1 VDRADNRQNAVPREE
16 YVREVIRP
24 EKMDEPLVE
33 LSVPERLWNVTA
45 VRKTVIL
52 ACMALLWQVYSVWL
66 DNALMLPSFTA
77 SLEALRE
84 AVLSFELPVAVGTSL
99 RVLGVSYAAGVIL
112 SGLITLFALSS
123 RIGSDFLEVCTGMFN
138 LLPAIALLPLA
149 LLWFGLGY
157 PSIMFVII
165 HSVTWPITLNIYSGF
180 TGVSKT
186 LRMAGR
192 NLELKGLSYVF
203 RLLVPAALP
212 GILTGLRV
220 GWAFSWRTLIA
231 SELVF
236 GVSSGSGGLGWFI
249 YEKKNQLDIA
259 MVFAGLITI
268 ILIGVVVENIL
279 FTSIEN
285 RTIRKWGMKS

>member
-1 VDRADNRQNAVPREE
+1 MDRADNRQNAVPREE